1 VMLVVI
7 NFINPGYSDVLT
19 NTPMGR
25 MLSYIGVGLLV
36 TGGLI
41 IRQIINGI
49 EV

>member
-1 VMLVVI
+1 MLVVI
-7 NFINPGYSDVLT
+7 NLINPGYSKMLLDT
-19 NTPMGR
+19 DMGQKL
-25 MLSYIGVGLLV
+25 MYIGLGLLV